1 MAAAVRLGDLSTG
14 HDCHPP
20 VTANQGSDDVFV
32 NGRPL
37 HRVGDTWNPHACGGP
52 PHVPV
57 SVEGSSSVFIN
68 GKPAVRVGDMS
79 DCGQA
84 AAEGS
89 DNVFIG
95 G

>member
-1 MAAAVRLGDLSTG
+1 MPAATREGDWSTG

-20 VTANQGSDDVFV
+20 VQAAKGSPNVFINGKPAMRVDDA
-32 NGRPL
+32 
-37 HRVGDTWNPHACGGP
+37 WEPHSCGGS
-52 PHVPV
+52 PHTPL
-57 SVEGSSSVFIN
+57 SSEGSSTVFIN
-68 GKPAVRVGDMS
+68 GKPAVRIGDMC

-84 AAEGS
+84 SAEGS